1 MVEKHSKDY
10 KLTAVKYYLTH
21 NKTIRDVCNKIFN
34 CKIQSLSRWKIKY
47 NKDGNIKR
55 KNREQE
61 NTKITPEIITSVK
74 NYVKLYPTTTLWEC
88 SKLINKKYK
97 IKLSDHSIYNI
108 LHSNK
113 ITRKKL
119 RSKYYPEKKEGQ
131 EKEDLEI
138 FYKKFKKF
146 NYDKTICLDETS
158 IYLNMKPSYGRSK
171 SGTRVIEKTYKYPYK
186 RYNLLFAISADK
198 IIDYI
203 LYKDIKGGLKN
214 TKYIRFL

>member
-1 MVEKHSKDY
+1 MVEQHSKDY

-21 NKTIRDVCNKIFN
+21 NKTMRNVCNKIFN

-55 KNREQE
+55 KDREHK
-61 NTKITPEIITSVK
+61 NTKITPEIISFVK
-74 NYVKLYPTTTLWEC
+74 SYVKIYPTTTLWEF
-88 SKLINKKYK
+88 SKLINYKYK

-131 EKEDLEI
+131 EKEDLEA
-138 FYKKFKKF
+138 FYKKLKKF
-146 NYDKTICLDETS
+146 SYDKTICLDETS
-158 IYLNMKPSYGRSK
+158 IYLNMKPSY
-171 SGTRVIEKTYKYPYK
+171 
-186 RYNLLFAISADK
+186 
-198 IIDYI
+198 
-203 LYKDIKGGLKN
+203 
-214 TKYIRFL
+214 